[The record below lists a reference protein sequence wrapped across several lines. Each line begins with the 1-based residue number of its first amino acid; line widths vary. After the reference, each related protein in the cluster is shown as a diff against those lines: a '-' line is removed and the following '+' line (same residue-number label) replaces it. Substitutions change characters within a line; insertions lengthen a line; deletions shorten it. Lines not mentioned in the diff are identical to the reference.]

1 MCTINE
7 DHMKGHFLIFDTPNN
22 PKNEKKPHLDI
33 ILHSLVYHKWWPPK
47 QPGKSKWKNAWRY
60 YHFTYVYHK
69 WKLHD
74 VWFLRHGV
82 QQTYFFSNFG
92 PFFVLLTPLKNKS
105 SKFWKT
111 EKKKKN
117 LSLLYTSVPKIMT
130 ICYVLEIW
138 WVTNVIVIFH
148 FGLFFP
154 LLPF

>member
-82 QQTYFFSNFG
+82 QQTFWTIFC
-92 PFFVLLTPLKNKS
+92 PFNPTKKQKFKILKN
-105 SKFWKT
+105 W
-111 EKKKKN
+111 KKKKK
-117 LSLLYTSVPKIMT
+117 T
-130 ICYVLEIW
+130 
-138 WVTNVIVIFH
+138 FH
-148 FGLFFP
+148 CFTLVYQKSWPYAMFLRYDGWQM
-154 LLPF
+154 